1 MIHQVLKILENQLA
15 KFKIIF
21 TDLNHMHDSYVAFD
35 THLDV
40 YSIQIDEWP

>member
-1 MIHQVLKILENQLA
+1 MPSLKL
-15 KFKIIF
+15 IF
-21 TDLNHMHDSYVAFD
+21 TDLNDMHESYAAYD